1 MGIRPAL
8 RRFFI
13 GECLPSAP
21 AAPVTRVDI
30 TRPEGPRH
38 YLKAIPRGRATG
50 PRPLV
55 IVLHGSGASAEQ
67 VLGMAFPYSPL
78 SLWLGIA
85 EREQLLVV
93 APDGIKQRGKRAWN
107 DGYAAIASNPE
118 VDDVGFISAIID
130 RAIAEDG
137 ADPRRVYVVGVS
149 KGGMMA
155 YRLAVE
161 LAPRLTAFCAVLAGM
176 PVARAYP
183 APSVPL
189 SALVVAGTADP
200 FIPYEGGKRWYT
212 LGMMAPMLGI
222 EATVDVWRKL
232 AGLPAQPVRTNA
244 FAQCPGEPTQA
255 RLTVWG
261 NDPAATQVALLKIE
275 GGGHAEPSRMRR
287 YPAMFNRFPGRQNGD
302 LEIAEQAWAFFKD
315 KSLRD
320 FSRDAVGQFG
330 QQQVDMEAIDEAVM
344 GLDAE
349 RH

>member
-1 MGIRPAL
+1 MGFHQAL
-8 RRFFI
+8 RKFFI
-13 GECLPSAP
+13 GECLPGGAPAAVTRVEVARPEGQRYYLKAVPSAP
-21 AAPVTRVDI
+21 ATR
-30 TRPEGPRH
+30 
-38 YLKAIPRGRATG
+38 L
-50 PRPLV
+50 RPLV

-78 SLWLGIA
+78 SLWLEIA
-85 EREQLLVV
+85 EREQLLVI

-107 DGYAAIASNPE
+107 DGYAAIASNPD

-130 RAIAEDG
+130 RAIAEDD
-137 ADPRRVYVVGVS
+137 ADPRRVYVIGVS

-155 YRLAVE
+155 YRLAAE
-161 LAPRLTAFCAVLAGM
+161 LTPRLAAFCAVLAGM
-176 PVARAYP
+176 PVQCAYAMP
-183 APSVPL
+183 TSPL

-232 AGLPAQPVRTNA
+232 ARLPAQPVRSTG
-244 FAQCPGEPTQA
+244 FAQRPGEPTKA
-255 RLTVWG
+255 TLTVWG

-275 GGGHAEPSRMRR
+275 GGGHAEPSRTRR
-287 YPAMFNRFPGRQNGD
+287 YPAMFNRFPGRQSGD
-302 LEIAEQAWAFFKD
+302 LEVAEQAWAFFKD

-320 FSRDAVGQFG
+320 LRRDARPQFG
-330 QQQVDMEAIDEAVM
+330 QQQVDVEAIDEAVM

-349 RH
+349 RD

>member
-1 MGIRPAL
+1 MGIRQAL
-8 RRFFI
+8 RKFFL
-13 GECLPSAP
+13 GECLPGGASAP
-21 AAPVTRVDI
+21 VVRVDI
-30 TRPEGPRH
+30 TRPEGQRH
-38 YLKAIPRGRATG
+38 YLRAVPRTPATQ

-78 SLWLGIA
+78 SLWLEIA
-85 EREQLLVV
+85 EREQLLVI
-93 APDGIKQRGKRAWN
+93 APDGIKQRSKRAWN
-107 DGYAAIASNPE
+107 DGYAAIASNPD

-137 ADPRRVYVVGVS
+137 ADPRRVYVIGVS

-161 LAPRLTAFCAVLAGM
+161 LAPRLAAFCTVLAGM
-176 PVARAYP
+176 PVARGYA
-183 APSVPL
+183 APSSPL

-200 FIPYEGGKRWYT
+200 FIPYEGGKHWYT

-232 AGLPAQPVRTNA
+232 AGLPAQPA
-244 FAQCPGEPTQA
+244 SASQFAQRPAELTQA
-255 RLTVWG
+255 ALQVWG
-261 NDPAATQVALLKIE
+261 DDPAATQVALLKIE
-275 GGGHAEPSRMRR
+275 GGGHAEPSRTRR
-287 YPAMFNRFPGRQNGD
+287 YPAMFNHFPGRQNGD
-302 LEIAEQAWAFFKD
+302 LEIAEQAWAFFKG

-320 FSRDAVGQFG
+320 FRSDTLGQFG
-330 QQQVDMEAIDEAVM
+330 QQQMDVEAIDEAVM
-344 GLDAE
+344 SLDTE